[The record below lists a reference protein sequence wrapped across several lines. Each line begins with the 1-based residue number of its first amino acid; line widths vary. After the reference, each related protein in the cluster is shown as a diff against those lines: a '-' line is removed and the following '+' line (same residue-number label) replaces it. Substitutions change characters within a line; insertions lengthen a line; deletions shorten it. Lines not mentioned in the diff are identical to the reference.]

1 MSESKQVSRGLSLT
15 LRYLTFLIGIFVMS
29 LGIAL
34 SVYALIG
41 TTPISAI
48 PLVVSYATPFSLGFY
63 TVAINV
69 VLFIVQILLLRR
81 QFELIQILQIPA
93 AFAFGAACDFSVWLL
108 RGLDGVADGNYF
120 VQILLSVAGSIVLG
134 VGVWLQVTPRV
145 LTLAGDG
152 TAVALARVF
161 SRPFSTMKIL
171 LDSTLVVIA
180 VILSL
185 IFFHGL
191 MGVREGTILA
201 AWLVGYVV
209 RLLHRHVTWPAIL
222 SRPEPPTPLRA

>member
-1 MSESKQVSRGLSLT
+1 MSEPKEASRGLSLT
-15 LRYLTFLIGIFVMS
+15 LRYLTFLVGIFVMS
-29 LGIAL
+29 IGIAL

-48 PLVVSYATPFSLGFY
+48 PLVVSYATSFSLGFY

-69 VLFIVQILLLRR
+69 VLFFVQIALLRR
-81 QFELIQILQIPA
+81 RFELIQILQIPA
-93 AFAFGAACDFSVWLL
+93 AFAFGAACDFSMWLL
-108 RGLDGVADGNYF
+108 RGLDGVAEGNYLIQ
-120 VQILLSVAGSIVLG
+120 VLLSVAGSVVLG
-134 VGVWLQVTPRV
+134 IGVWLQVTPRV

-152 TAVALARVF
+152 TAVALALVTKRQ
-161 SRPFSTMKIL
+161 FSTMKIL

-191 MGVREGTILA
+191 LGVREGTILA

-209 RLLHRHVTWPAIL
+209 RLLHRFVPWPSIL
-222 SRPEPPTPLRA
+222 SRKESHN